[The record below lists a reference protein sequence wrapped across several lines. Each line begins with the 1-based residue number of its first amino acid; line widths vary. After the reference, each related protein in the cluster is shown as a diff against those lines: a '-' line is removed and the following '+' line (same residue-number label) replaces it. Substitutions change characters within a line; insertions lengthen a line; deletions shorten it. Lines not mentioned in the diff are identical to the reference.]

1 MSFTE
6 SALKLFHLGE
16 GPPDQSKRF
25 AAVGRDLPRVD
36 GRAKVTGTA
45 TYAAEWPLNDLLH
58 GAVVDS
64 AIARGTIRS
73 IDDTAALAAP
83 GVLAVVTHEN
93 APRLASYPKKGAGF
107 PLTGEGG
114 LGEVRQPLQEP
125 AIYYG
130 AQSIAVVV
138 AETSEQARFA
148 ATLVKV
154 EYDAQTPEL
163 DMHAASWTTKPEEF
177 SGGEALQ
184 RGDKSV
190 ENALQGAPVRFER
203 EYENPVYHHN
213 PIEILASIAQ
223 WEQHDDKDHLL
234 LYDTTRSVDMLR
246 DVVCHSFGL
255 PLDRVHIVSK
265 FIGGAFGSKAWTY
278 HNPLLVALAA
288 KVVGRPL
295 RLEWRRQQM
304 WSIGG
309 HRPAQRHRLR
319 IGAEPDGRMR
329 ALHHWTRQHSSMI
342 SGYTEYGSRMTKMMY
357 AVPELGFTNE
367 LAHLNLPSP
376 SVMRGPGFLTGGWAL
391 ETALDELACELG
403 VDPIDLRLRNYADV
417 DPDTGLPFSNKH
429 LRDCYARG
437 KERFGWNA
445 RPRTP
450 GSRRVGRDLVG
461 YGMASAMHPAAQQEA
476 AATMTLHADG
486 TATARSATH
495 ELGNGAYTVFRQIA
509 ADGMA
514 LPIERVTFDLGD
526 TNFPQAPPT
535 HGSLTTATVGPAVL
549 DAATDVLSKLKKLA
563 SKDKASPLHGVN
575 AEQIEATAG
584 RLHARGDLAIGED
597 YGAIL
602 RSAGLQEVTGKAD
615 VKPGPE
621 RMRYSFYSFG
631 AVFAEVRVDSETG
644 VVRVTRLSGV
654 YDCGRMINPRTARSQ
669 LMGGMI
675 FGLGAALT
683 EETIF
688 DPVNGLPVTRNLADY
703 HVPSCADT
711 PEITIE
717 VLNIP
722 DPHIGALG
730 AHGVGEMG
738 TNGVPPAIGNA
749 IYNATGQRLRA
760 LPYTPDKLIEAYRHE

>member
-16 GPPDQSKRF
+16 GPPDRSKRF
-25 AAVGRDLPRVD
+25 AAIGRDLPRVD

-45 TYAAEWPLNDLLH
+45 TYAAEWPVENLVH
-58 GAVVDS
+58 GAVIDS
-64 AIARGTIRS
+64 EIARGTVRS
-73 IDDTAALAAP
+73 IDDSVALAAP

-114 LGEVRQPLQEP
+114 LGEVRQPLQDP
-125 AIYYG
+125 TIYYG
-130 AQSIAVVV
+130 AQSIAVIV

-148 ATLVKV
+148 ANLVKV
-154 EYDAQTPEL
+154 EYDVQPPEL
-163 DMHAASWTTKPEEF
+163 DMDAASWTTRPTEF

-184 RGDKSV
+184 RGDESV
-190 ENALQGAPVRFER
+190 EKALEGAPVRLER
-203 EYENPVYHHN
+203 EYENPIYHHN
-213 PIEILASIAQ
+213 PIEILASIAC
-223 WEQHDDKDHLL
+223 WEQRGGKDRLL

-255 PLDRVHIVSK
+255 PLDCVHIVSK

-288 KVVGRPL
+288 KVAGRPL
-295 RLEWRRQQM
+295 RLEWRRQQV

-319 IGAEPDGRMR
+319 IGAEPDGHMR

-391 ETALDELACELG
+391 ETALDELASELSI
-403 VDPIDLRLRNYADV
+403 DPIELRLRNYAEI

-429 LRDCYARG
+429 LRDCYDRG
-437 KERFGWNA
+437 KERFGWDA
-445 RPRTP
+445 RHAKPSTQRI
-450 GSRRVGRDLVG
+450 GRDLVG

-476 AATMTLHADG
+476 SATVTLHADG

-495 ELGNGAYTVFRQIA
+495 ELGNGSYTVFRQIA
-509 ADGMA
+509 ADGVA

-526 TNFPQAPPT
+526 TTFPKAPPT
-535 HGSLTTATVGPAVL
+535 HGSITTATVGPAVL
-549 DAATDVLSKLKKLA
+549 DAATDAIAKLKDLA
-563 SKDKASPLHGVN
+563 SKDRASPLHGAK
-575 AEQIEATAG
+575 AERIEARAG
-584 RLHARGDLAIGED
+584 RLHLFGDPATGED
-597 YGAIL
+597 YGTIL
-602 RSAGLQEVTGKAD
+602 RRAGVQEVTGKAD
-615 VKPGPE
+615 VKPGLE
-621 RMRYSFYSFG
+621 RMRYAFYSFG
-631 AVFAEVRVDSETG
+631 AVFAEVRVDSDTG
-644 VVRVTRLSGV
+644 VVRVARLCGV
-654 YDCGRMINPRTARSQ
+654 YDCGRLINPRTARSQ

-703 HVPSCADT
+703 HVPACADT
-711 PEITIE
+711 PDITIE

-722 DPHIGALG
+722 DPHIGELG

-749 IYNATGQRLRA
+749 IFNATGHRLRS
-760 LPYTPDKLIEAYRHE
+760 LPYTPDKLIKAYRHG

>member
-1 MSFTE
+1 MSLTGR
-6 SALKLFHLGE
+6 ALELFHLGE
-16 GPPDQSKRF
+16 GPPDQSSRF
-25 AAVGRDLPRVD
+25 VAIGRDLPRAD
-36 GRAKVTGTA
+36 GRAKVTGSA
-45 TYAAEWPLNDLLH
+45 TFAAEWPVENLVH

-64 AIARGTIRS
+64 FVARGAIRS
-73 IDDTAALAAP
+73 IDASAALAAP

-93 APRLASYPKKGAGF
+93 APRLAKYPDRGAGF

-125 AIYYG
+125 TIYYG

-138 AETSEQARFA
+138 AETTEEARYA
-148 ATLVKV
+148 ASLVKV
-154 EYDAQTPEL
+154 EYDAQAPEL
-163 DMHAASWTTKPEEF
+163 DMDAASWTTKPKEF

-184 RGDKSV
+184 RGGASV
-190 ENALQGAPVRFER
+190 EAALRSAPVQLVR

-213 PIEILASIAQ
+213 PIEILASVAS
-223 WEQHDDKDHLL
+223 WEKRDGLDHLM

-246 DVVCHSFGL
+246 DVVSHSFGL
-255 PLDRVHIVSK
+255 PLERVHIVSK

-295 RLEWRRQQM
+295 RLEWRRQQV

-309 HRPAQRHRLR
+309 HRPAQRHRVR
-319 IGAEPDGRMR
+319 IGAEPDGRMQ

-357 AVPELGFTNE
+357 DVPELGYTNE

-391 ETALDELACELG
+391 ETALDELACELD
-403 VDPIDLRLRNYADV
+403 VDPVEVRLRNYADT

-445 RPRTP
+445 RAATP
-450 GSRRVGRDLVG
+450 GARRFGRDLVG
-461 YGMASAMHPAAQQEA
+461 YGMASAMHPAAQQQA
-476 AATMTLHADG
+476 SASVTIHADG

-495 ELGNGAYTVFRQIA
+495 ELGNGAYTIFRQIA
-509 ADGMA
+509 ADGAA
-514 LPIERVTFDLGD
+514 LPIDGVTFDLGD
-526 TNFPQAPPT
+526 TTFPQAPPT
-535 HGSLTTATVGPAVL
+535 HGSITTATVGPAVL
-549 DAATDVLSKLKKLA
+549 DAATAAVTKLKMLA
-563 SKDKASPLHGVN
+563 RKDEASPLHRAK
-575 AEQIEATAG
+575 AEEVVASAG
-584 RLHARGDLAIGED
+584 RLHLSGDPATGED
-597 YGAIL
+597 YGTIL
-602 RSAGLQEVTGKAD
+602 SRAGLLEVTGMAD
-615 VKPGPE
+615 VKPGLE
-621 RMRYSFYSFG
+621 RMRYAFYSFG
-631 AVFAEVRVDSETG
+631 VVFAEVRVDIETG
-644 VVRVTRLSGV
+644 VVRVARLCGV
-654 YDCGRMINPRTARSQ
+654 YDCGRLINPRTVRSQ

-711 PEITIE
+711 PEIAIE

-722 DPHIGALG
+722 DPHVGELG

-749 IYNATGQRLRA
+749 IFNATGNRFRS
-760 LPYTPDKLIEAYRHE
+760 LPYTPDKIMEAHRHG

>member
-1 MSFTE
+1 MTLTTR
-6 SALKLFHLGE
+6 ALELFHLGE
-16 GPPDQSKRF
+16 RSPDQSNRF
-25 AAVGRDLPRVD
+25 DLIGRDLPRVD

-45 TYAAEWPLNDLLH
+45 TYAAEWPVEGLVH

-64 AIARGTIRS
+64 AVARGTIRA
-73 IDDTAALAAP
+73 IDASAALAAP
-83 GVLAVVTHEN
+83 GVLAVVSHDN
-93 APRLASYPKKGAGF
+93 APRLAPYPKTGAGF

-114 LGEVRQPLQEP
+114 LGEARQPLQAP
-125 AIYYG
+125 TIVYG

-138 AETSEQARFA
+138 AGTAEQARYA

-154 EYDAQTPEL
+154 EYESEAPEVNM
-163 DMHAASWTTKPEEF
+163 DRASWTTQPETF

-184 RGDKSV
+184 RGGASV
-190 ENALQGAPVRFER
+190 EEAFEASPVRLER

-213 PIEILASIAQ
+213 PIEILASIAH
-223 WEQHDDKDHLL
+223 WEECDGVDHLM

-246 DVVCHSFGL
+246 DVFCHSFGL
-255 PLDRVHIVSK
+255 KPEQVHIVSK

-295 RLEWRRQQM
+295 RLEWRRQQLY
-304 WSIGG
+304 SIAG

-319 IGAEPDGRMR
+319 IGAEADGRMR
-329 ALHHWTRQHSSMI
+329 ALHHWTRQHGSMV

-391 ETALDELACELG
+391 ETALDELAVELAI
-403 VDPIDLRLRNYADV
+403 DPIELRLRNHADI
-417 DPDTGLPFSNKH
+417 DPDSGLPFSNKH

-437 KERFGWNA
+437 GERFGWDNRGAKREA
-445 RPRTP
+445 RR
-450 GSRRVGRDLVG
+450 SGRDLIG
-461 YGMASAMHPAAQQEA
+461 YGMSSAMHPAAQQEA
-476 AATMTLHADG
+476 AAEVTINADG
-486 TATARSATH
+486 RVTARSATH
-495 ELGNGAYTVFRQIA
+495 ELGNGAYTIFRQIA
-509 ADGMA
+509 ADGVA

-526 TNFPQAPPT
+526 TAFPMAPPT

-549 DAATDVLSKLKKLA
+549 EAATDALDKLKALA
-563 SKDKASPLHGVN
+563 SKDESSVLHG
-575 AEQIEATAG
+575 AKPDRIEASAG
-584 RLHARGDLAIGED
+584 RLHLADDPARGED
-597 YGAIL
+597 YTTIL
-602 RSAGLQEVTGKAD
+602 RRAGQDSVTGAAQ
-615 VKPGPE
+615 VKPGLE
-621 RMRYSFYSFG
+621 RKRYAFYSFG
-631 AVFAEVRVDSETG
+631 AVFAEVRVDAETG
-644 VVRVTRLSGV
+644 VVRVARLCGT
-654 YDCGRMINPRTARSQ
+654 YDCGRLINPRTARSQ

-683 EETIF
+683 EETLF
-688 DPVNGLPVTRNLADY
+688 DPVNGLPVVRNLADY
-703 HVPSCADT
+703 HVPACADA

-722 DPHIGALG
+722 DPHIGELG

-749 IYNATGQRLRA
+749 IYNATGVRLRS
-760 LPYTPDKLIEAYRHE
+760 LPFTPDKLIEARRHG

>member
-45 TYAAEWPLNDLLH
+45 TYAAEWPLNELLH

-93 APRLASYPKKGAGF
+93 APRLSSYPKKGAGF

-223 WEQHDDKDHLL
+223 WEQHNDKDHLL

-255 PLDRVHIVSK
+255 PLDPVHIVSK

-295 RLEWRRQQM
+295 RLEWRRQQV

-367 LAHLNLPSP
+367 LAHLN
-376 SVMRGPGFLTGGWAL
+376 
-391 ETALDELACELG
+391 
-403 VDPIDLRLRNYADV
+403 
-417 DPDTGLPFSNKH
+417 
-429 LRDCYARG
+429 
-437 KERFGWNA
+437 
-445 RPRTP
+445 
-450 GSRRVGRDLVG
+450 
-461 YGMASAMHPAAQQEA
+461 
-476 AATMTLHADG
+476 
-486 TATARSATH
+486 
-495 ELGNGAYTVFRQIA
+495 
-509 ADGMA
+509 
-514 LPIERVTFDLGD
+514 GD